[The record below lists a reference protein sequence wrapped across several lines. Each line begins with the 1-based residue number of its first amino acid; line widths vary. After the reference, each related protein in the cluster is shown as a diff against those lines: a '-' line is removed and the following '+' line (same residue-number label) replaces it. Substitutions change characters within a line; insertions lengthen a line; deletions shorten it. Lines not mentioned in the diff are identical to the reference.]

1 MATNYPGSLDT
12 STQQPSPSAST
23 EMDDSGFEHDA
34 VHTNHSGA
42 IIALETKVG
51 TGDSNAVANSVL
63 AGTGSGTS
71 GWTTTPT
78 LVKLTVADAG
88 EALRM
93 ERSGYDSY
101 GFQHSAG
108 SGIEFRNFT
117 DGVTEMYF
125 NGAGN
130 VGIGTTSPETP
141 LNIVTANKLGATFT
155 GTTDGEGLRVDQ
167 SNYTADNYVS
177 LVEASYQD
185 DQTAPHVRIGAQFT
199 GSGSKLVF
207 GTSNSYG
214 SGITNAALVIDPTG
228 NLLPNGHIYGTAS
241 ANFFVGNNFNER
253 ILFQESSNTIFFMT
267 DNTYRARVE
276 STGVSPYIDNTQ
288 DLGQSGRR
296 WDDVFATNGTI
307 QTSDQRDKT
316 SITDLD
322 FGLDFINDLRPV
334 SFIWN
339 DRSGYTGTRTH
350 MGFVA
355 QEVASTLGDQA
366 SDRAVWINSPAG
378 SVHTADG
385 TEDFL
390 DRQGIRYEELI
401 APLVK
406 AVQQLSVRV
415 TALEAA

>member
-1 MATNYPGSLDT
+1 
-12 STQQPSPSAST
+12 
-23 EMDDSGFEHDA
+23 
-34 VHTNHSGA
+34 
-42 IIALETKVG
+42 
-51 TGDSNAVANSVL
+51 
-63 AGTGSGTS
+63 
-71 GWTTTPT
+71 
-78 LVKLTVADAG
+78 
-88 EALRM
+88 
-93 ERSGYDSY
+93 
-101 GFQHSAG
+101 
-108 SGIEFRNFT
+108 
-117 DGVTEMYF
+117 MYF

-385 TEDFL
+385 TEDFP